1 MFTGTLGLTGL
12 SGTSACFTR
21 VSLTVL
27 VPFASV
33 ASMSCTTFVR
43 LCEVALAISVACTG
57 SVPCTVIEMS
67 VVLVGAVAV
76 TIVASWSAFMSSPSD
91 EMTGRRTIGVCT
103 RFEYVSTRCC
113 VNVLPCAR
121 SLALPDVSVE
131 TNTCAEAEYTGF
143 FSRENPA
150 AAATPTRASTTMST
164 HPLRST
170 VM

>member
-1 MFTGTLGLTGL
+1 MFTGTFGLTGL

-33 ASMSCTTFVR
+33 ASMSCTTLVR
-43 LCEVALAISVACTG
+43 LDDTALAISVACTG
-57 SVPCTVIEMS
+57 FVSFTVMEMS
-67 VVLVGAVAV
+67 VVLVGAVAE
-76 TIVASWSAFMSSPSD
+76 TIFASCSAFMSSLSD
-91 EMTGRRTIGVCT
+91 EITGRSTMGVST

-113 VNVLPCAR
+113 VKVLPCAR
-121 SLALPDVSVE
+121 SLALPDVSVD
-131 TNTCAEAEYTGF
+131 TNTWAEAEYTGF
-143 FSRENPA
+143 FSREKPA